1 MNRIFLLIALIG
13 LGSMQVE
20 AQTSKSKKSKTKAPS
35 KATLFKEKDVAYS
48 PSGLAYKF
56 RKDVPGNPGKLSDV
70 VKLDFILF
78 TSKDSILRN
87 TIAEKEMVLT
97 TIQKPKYPGSFE
109 EAIAMLSKGD
119 SCAFWISADS
129 LFKLGI
135 GSEMPAFIEKGSFLR
150 FEVKMQDVMTME
162 EYNKQQEGMAKQIK
176 MDEDAALASY
186 IKTNN
191 ISAKLDTA
199 TGIYYQ
205 VVQEGTGAKPKA
217 GNKVIVHYTGQL
229 LNGEIF
235 DSSRDRNEP
244 FDFVLGKGYVIE
256 GWDEGIPLMHKG
268 EKGILYIPSYRG
280 YGPQRAGSIPPNSSL
295 IFEVELIDFK

>member
-1 MNRIFLLIALIG
+1 MNRIIILIALIG
-13 LGSMQVE
+13 LGSMQAE
-20 AQTSKSKKSKTKAPS
+20 AQKKTKTPSKT
-35 KATLFKEKDVAYS
+35 TLFKEKGIAYA

-56 RKDVPGNPGKLSDV
+56 RLDMPGKPGNLGDV
-70 VKLDFILF
+70 VEFDFKLF
-78 TSKDSILRN
+78 TNKDSLLRS
-87 TIAEKEMVLT
+87 TIAEKNQVIT
-97 TIQKPKYPGSFE
+97 TIQKPKYTGSFE

-119 SCAFWISADS
+119 SCAFWLSADT

-135 GSEMPAFIEKGSFLR
+135 GAEMPPYIEKGSFVR
-150 FEVKMQDVMTME
+150 FEVKMHEVMTME
-162 EYNKQQEGMAKQIK
+162 EYHKKQERMAKQTQA
-176 MDEDAALASY
+176 DEDAKLASY

-191 ISAKLDTA
+191 IKATLDTA

-205 VVQEGTGAKPKA
+205 VVQEGAGAKPKA
-217 GNKVIVHYTGQL
+217 GNKVIVHYTGHL

-235 DSSRDRNEP
+235 DSSKDRNEP
-244 FDFVLGKGYVIE
+244 FDFILGKGYVIE

-295 IFEVELIDFK
+295 IFEVELLDIK